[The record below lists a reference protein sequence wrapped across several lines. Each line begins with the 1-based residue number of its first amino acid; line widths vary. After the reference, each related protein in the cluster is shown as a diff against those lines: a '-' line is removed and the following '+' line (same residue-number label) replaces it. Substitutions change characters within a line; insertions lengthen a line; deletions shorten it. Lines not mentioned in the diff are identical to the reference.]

1 MNPLFLKPDF
11 EPASQEDVKFM
22 KEQIRSLDMSLSK
35 LSSDLE
41 ANVVRI
47 RSDQAV
53 SNMRMKEMIDQLR
66 KEVLD
71 RHRVKELIDGNEVT
85 NEEATTFSSAKTCN
99 NSHE

>member
-1 MNPLFLKPDF
+1 
-11 EPASQEDVKFM
+11 M

-71 RHRVKELIDGNEVT
+71 RHRVKESIDGNEVT
-85 NEEATTFSSAKTCN
+85 NEEVTTFPSTKKCN